1 MACDVIHDLTA
12 LRARARHW
20 RSSGERVAL
29 VPTMGALHEG
39 HLALIRHGKH
49 IADRCIV
56 SIYVNPK
63 QFAPTEDF
71 ETYPRT
77 FETDRITA
85 ERAGADLIW
94 APDTAAMYPDGFT
107 TSIMLQGPALGLE
120 SDARPH
126 FFTGVA
132 TVCTKLFLQT
142 TPHVA
147 IFGEKDFQQLA
158 VIRTIVRDLNID
170 LTIVGHE
177 TVREVDGLALSS
189 RNAYLSSEHREI
201 APLMYRT
208 LQDTAVSVAQGEP
221 IETIEKAAQQRLL
234 DGGFESVDYVEI
246 RDPETLTP
254 PNLEAFQAG
263 SDLRILAAAMLG
275 ETRLIDNVSVRFEAK
290 KNTPR

>member
-12 LRARARHW
+12 LRARVRPWLRA
-20 RSSGERVAL
+20 GERIAL

-39 HLALIRHGKH
+39 HLALIRHGKQ

-63 QFAPTEDF
+63 QFAPSEDF

-77 FETDRITA
+77 FETDRIAA
-85 ERAGADLIW
+85 EHAGAGLIW
-94 APDTAAMYPDGFT
+94 APDTTTMYPDGFT
-107 TSIMLQGPALGLE
+107 TSIVLQGPALGLE
-120 SDARPH
+120 SATRPH

-170 LTIVGHE
+170 LTIIGHE
-177 TVREVDGLALSS
+177 TIREADGLARSS
-189 RNAYLSSEHREI
+189 RNAYLSPKHRQI
-201 APLMYRT
+201 APLMYQT
-208 LQDTAVSVAQGEP
+208 LQDTATAIVRHER
-221 IETIEKAAQQRLL
+221 IEIIEKAAVRRLL
-234 DGGFESVDYVEI
+234 DGGFESVDYVKI
-246 RDPETLTP
+246 RDPETLAP
-254 PNLEAFQAG
+254 ANRDAFRAG
-263 SDLRILAAAMLG
+263 GDLRILAAATLG

-290 KNTPR
+290 KNTPC